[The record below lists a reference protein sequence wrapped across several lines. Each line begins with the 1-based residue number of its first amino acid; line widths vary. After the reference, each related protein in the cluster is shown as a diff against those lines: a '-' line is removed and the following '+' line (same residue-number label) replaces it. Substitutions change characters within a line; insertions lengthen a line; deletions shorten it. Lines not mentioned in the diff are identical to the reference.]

1 MSTPP
6 PPTPPSVPRAPRELL
21 AARLRRL
28 SGAVRVLV
36 ALGAPVLVAVP
47 LLQAFAPQWLAPLM
61 GNGAIEPELA
71 RLAQGGIT
79 PAVQARMA
87 AVSVLPVGVAL
98 GLLWQL
104 WGLFGEYREGA
115 IFSARALRCLR
126 RFASGLLVL
135 GLVQPLARALGSVAV
150 SWDNPPG
157 QRQLMVTLSS
167 NDYALVLVALVFVAI
182 ARVMHEAAR
191 AAEENEG
198 FV

>member
-1 MSTPP
+1 MAHDPDTFPRPP
-6 PPTPPSVPRAPRELL
+6 RDAL

-28 SGAVRVLV
+28 ALGVRVLV
-36 ALGAPVLVAVP
+36 LLGAPVLVAVP
-47 LLQAFAPQWLAPLM
+47 LLQAFAPGWLAPLV
-61 GNGAIEPELA
+61 GDAAIDPALV

-87 AVSVLPVGVAL
+87 AVSVLPVAVAL
-98 GLLWQL
+98 ALLWQL
-104 WGLFGEYREGA
+104 WGLFGEYRHGA
-115 IFSARALRCLR
+115 VFSERALRCLG
-126 RFASGLLVL
+126 RFASALVVL

-157 QRQLMVTLSS
+157 QRQLMVTISS
-167 NDYALVLVALVFVAI
+167 NDYALVLVALVFLAI
-182 ARVMHEAAR
+182 ARVMREAAR